1 MLAFLAENWG
11 SITVLLIV
19 VGAMVFAVAKMYS
32 DKKKGKSS
40 CGCGCKGCPS
50 AGMCHKAKTSDDEEK
65 HNLH

>member
-1 MLAFLAENWG
+1 MLKFLAENWG

-19 VGAMVFAVAKMYS
+19 AGAAVFAVVKMYS

-50 AGMCHKAKTSDDEEK
+50 AQMCHKTKVTDDDT
-65 HNLH
+65 NGGR